1 LAPLAQKNVIQL
13 IFGTTSKMG
22 VGCSS
27 ISAVRVQLQD
37 QSAPSEQQDQ
47 TRRTANDRL
56 GSIDANDANFEPLPA
71 SIHSKRNL
79 ANGDRRESEKKGLR
93 VGLVHSR
100 PGHSVFEYYEKISA
114 VGHGMTGAVYNVR
127 NKNTGEH
134 FALKAMEKSR
144 IDAELLAD
152 LRNEIEVLRMMD
164 HPHVVKLVE
173 YFEDKDNLFLI
184 LELAE
189 GGELFD
195 RLHEQ
200 TNSHYSESEA
210 ARLVFKFCAAISY
223 IHLKGVTH
231 RDLKLENFVFETKD
245 SDSNV
250 KLIDFG
256 LSSKYGSG
264 IRRMTTMVGTP
275 YYIAPEVLD
284 STIGEGKAT
293 SRSGDEHSYT
303 NACDNW
309 SLGVITYMLLSGS
322 PPFKGKRD
330 RDVLHAVKKGKF
342 SLSGPRWEN
351 ISSEAK
357 DFVRRLLV
365 YNPSKRMTAEDAL
378 NHPWLYRAKSDT
390 ESAPLDP
397 EIILSLRDFSK
408 LSAFKRAAMEA
419 IAFSTSTH
427 STAHYMEAFN
437 KVDKG
442 HSGFVNRLDFVEV
455 MQSSGMSIE
464 EAEQIFSSMA
474 HASSGQLGLFTVP
487 NDALISYTE
496 FLAATL
502 PKRFWL
508 QRDRVR
514 DAFSRLDLDNDN
526 FITPDNLKQ
535 VMGDDWTPQLYH
547 QLFMEIGMTVG
558 ADHPGKVSVDEL
570 TDWFLSGEEGIQ
582 SLSTSSSSNS
592 LSNVHSS
599 ANLSELEGV
608 LEAQQQQQQQQQKQP
623 QQQQQYQDQSEVSEH
638 TLETSDTIGLL
649 VPSHNIDLIGSVPSR
664 QV

>member
-1 LAPLAQKNVIQL
+1 
-13 IFGTTSKMG
+13 MG
-22 VGCSS
+22 LGCSGLS
-27 ISAVRVQLQD
+27 STSVSAVQLQED
-37 QSAPSEQQDQ
+37 QNGVAPREPQ
-47 TRRTANDRL
+47 TRERTANDRL
-56 GSIDANDANFEPLPA
+56 GSIDADDASFEPLPIP
-71 SIHSKRNL
+71 SSHGKRQFNI
-79 ANGDRRESEKKGLR
+79 GDRRESDKKGLR
-93 VGLVHSR
+93 VGLVHTR
-100 PGHSVFEYYEKISA
+100 PGHGVYEYYEKIST
-114 VGHGMTGAVYNVR
+114 VGHGMTGAVYHVR
-127 NKNTGEH
+127 NKTTGEH
-134 FALKAMEKSR
+134 FALKSMEKSR

-164 HPHVVKLVE
+164 HPHVIKLIE
-173 YFEDKDNLFLI
+173 YFEDNDNLFLI

-200 TNSHYSESEA
+200 NGSHYSESEA

-245 SDSNV
+245 PNSNV

-264 IRRMTTMVGTP
+264 IRKMTTMVGTP

-284 STIGEGKAT
+284 TTVGEGKS
-293 SRSGDEHSYT
+293 SRAGEHSYT
-303 NACDNW
+303 SACDNW

-351 ISSEAK
+351 ISSEGK

-365 YNPSKRMTAEDAL
+365 YNPAKRMTAEDAL
-378 NHPWLYRAKSDT
+378 NHPWLHRAKSDT

-397 EIILSLRDFSK
+397 EIIVTLREFSK

-419 IAFSTSTH
+419 IAFSTSTQI
-427 STAHYMEAFN
+427 TAHYMEAFN
-437 KVDKG
+437 KVDKA
-442 HSGFVNRLDFVEV
+442 HSGFVSRLDFVEV
-455 MQSSGMSIE
+455 MQTAGMTVE
-464 EAEQIFSSMA
+464 EAEQIFSSMVHLTSSQIGLLSPPVDA
-474 HASSGQLGLFTVP
+474 HL
-487 NDALISYTE
+487 SYTE

-508 QRDRVR
+508 QRERVR
-514 DAFSRLDLDNDN
+514 DAFSRLDVDNDN
-526 FITPDNLKQ
+526 FITPDDLKKTL
-535 VMGDDWTPQLYH
+535 GEDWTPQLYH

-558 ADHPGKVSVDEL
+558 ANHPGKVSVEEL
-570 TDWFLSGEEGIQ
+570 VDWFIGENGGDSNSIQ
-582 SLSTSSSSNS
+582 SLSNSSSSNS
-592 LSNVHSS
+592 LSNVHSA
-599 ANLSELEGV
+599 ANLSELESI
-608 LEAQQQQQQQQQKQP
+608 EEKEKAEKQKMAQQDEQQQQRAVAEQT
-623 QQQQQYQDQSEVSEH
+623 D
-638 TLETSDTIGLL
+638 DTRGLL
-649 VPSHNIDLIGSVPSR
+649 NSSPLPSIEPELMGQIHSPLHD
-664 QV
+664 